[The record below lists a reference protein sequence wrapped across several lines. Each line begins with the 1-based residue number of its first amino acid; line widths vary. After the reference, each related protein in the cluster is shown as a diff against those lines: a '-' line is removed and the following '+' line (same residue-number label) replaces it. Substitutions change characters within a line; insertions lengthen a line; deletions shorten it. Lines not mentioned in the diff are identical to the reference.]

1 MNRPTSG
8 SPRLRR
14 SFVAALIALFAIV
27 SALAAPASAQDGQTD
42 EERLLAREQTLQSRI
57 AEAQQSLEDFAT
69 ERSQVVIDINAATA
83 EIESSGDALEQLAL
97 ARREPS
103 RVRVSV
109 ALERFVSGEPTQEAL
124 VSGLAATNNDPTPF
138 QRQEVIAS
146 ILEEAESQI
155 AAIDGLSQEL
165 RDGLP
170 SMESDRQVS
179 ENRLIVVDTTVDE
192 IEVALAAD
200 QDELTVV
207 DEALQ
212 WYRDSGSRSV
222 LTGRDNPNGNN
233 RAALAVKIDNAVRA
247 RPQSAINDADIVYV
261 ELVEGGQTRYAAVF
275 HSEEPGTVGPVRSMR
290 TTDLNLLRPLNSPL
304 FASSGANQITT
315 SAVNAS
321 SLVNIS
327 AATGAGGAYFRSSGR
342 SAPHNLFSTTDGLRR
357 AGGSAGGAPPELFN
371 IRRPGTD
378 LPNASESVGG
388 VRVQY
393 PSTGVVYDWNG
404 SGWERTQDGIATVD
418 SGGVRTAPETVIV
431 RFTTYGVSPA
441 DAASPEANVV
451 GSGAAWIF
459 TEGRLIRGSWS
470 QSGPSAV
477 TQFSDENGN
486 PVELLPGR
494 VWVELPQPGGA
505 SLR

>member
-212 WYRDSGSRSV
+212 WYRDSCLLYTSPSPRDLSTSRMPS
-222 LTGRDNPNGNN
+222 
-233 RAALAVKIDNAVRA
+233 
-247 RPQSAINDADIVYV
+247 SA
-261 ELVEGGQTRYAAVF
+261 
-275 HSEEPGTVGPVRSMR
+275 
-290 TTDLNLLRPLNSPL
+290 
-304 FASSGANQITT
+304 
-315 SAVNAS
+315 
-321 SLVNIS
+321 
-327 AATGAGGAYFRSSGR
+327 
-342 SAPHNLFSTTDGLRR
+342 
-357 AGGSAGGAPPELFN
+357 
-371 IRRPGTD
+371 
-378 LPNASESVGG
+378 
-388 VRVQY
+388 
-393 PSTGVVYDWNG
+393 
-404 SGWERTQDGIATVD
+404 
-418 SGGVRTAPETVIV
+418 
-431 RFTTYGVSPA
+431 
-441 DAASPEANVV
+441 
-451 GSGAAWIF
+451 
-459 TEGRLIRGSWS
+459 
-470 QSGPSAV
+470 
-477 TQFSDENGN
+477 
-486 PVELLPGR
+486 
-494 VWVELPQPGGA
+494 
-505 SLR
+505 

>member
-1 MNRPTSG
+1 MNEPANGSAPTG
-8 SPRLRR
+8 WT
-14 SFVAALIALFAIV
+14 FGAALFVLFALV
-27 SALAAPASAQDGQTD
+27 SAFAVPAGAQDGQTD
-42 EERLLAREQTLQSRI
+42 EERLLAREQALESQI
-57 AEAQQSLEDFAT
+57 AEAQQSLEAFAT
-69 ERSQVVIDINAATA
+69 ERSQVLIDIDSTTA
-83 EIESSGDALEQLAL
+83 EIETSGDALERLAL
-97 ARREPS
+97 ARREPA

-146 ILEEAESQI
+146 ILEEADSQI
-155 AAIDGLSQEL
+155 AEIDEQSQDL

-170 SMESDRQVS
+170 GMEAERRVS
-179 ENRLIVVDTTVDE
+179 AERLVVIDTTVSE
-192 IEVALAAD
+192 IEVALASD
-200 QDELTVV
+200 QEELTIV
-207 DEALQ
+207 DEGLQ
-212 WYRDSGSRSV
+212 WYRDSGLRSV

-247 RPQSAINDADIVYV
+247 RPQSAINDADVVYV

-342 SAPHNLFSTTDGLRR
+342 SAPHNLFSSTDGLRR

-371 IRRPGTD
+371 IRRPGTE
-378 LPNASESVGG
+378 LLNPSESVAG

-418 SGGVRTAPETVIV
+418 AAGVRTAPETVIV

-441 DAASPEANVV
+441 DRASPEANVV

-459 TEGRLIRGSWS
+459 TEGRLIRGSWN
-470 QSGPSAV
+470 QSGASDV